1 MLLNSQQVKW
11 SSSGTESHKKT
22 SYFDFFPKP
31 GENGRKCQVGL
42 WMLFRALVTPCIP
55 HCEPVLCGKEGKASY
70 GRRKRREDDHQGGG
84 EGGEGGG
91 GGGIHRMKREKP
103 GDDILLANAIHI
115 LDKLQFLP
123 GEGEEEGEEEDG
135 EEGEEGGCGTSGRAI
150 LPISVVAA
158 VFLLLQATTS
168 SLSQLVF
175 SHGFARGFLKLCFLS

>member
-70 GRRKRREDDHQGGG
+70 GRRKRREDDQQ
-84 EGGEGGG
+84 GG

-123 GEGEEEGEEEDG
+123 GEGEGEEEDG

>member
-1 MLLNSQQVKW
+1 
-11 SSSGTESHKKT
+11 
-22 SYFDFFPKP
+22 
-31 GENGRKCQVGL
+31 
-42 WMLFRALVTPCIP
+42 
-55 HCEPVLCGKEGKASY
+55 
-70 GRRKRREDDHQGGG
+70 
-84 EGGEGGG
+84 
-91 GGGIHRMKREKP
+91 MKREKP

-123 GEGEEEGEEEDG
+123 GEGEEVGEEEDG

-158 VFLLLQATTS
+158 VFLLMQATTS